1 MTTQLAETGKL
12 SARHYLISVGISS
25 ILTVFTAMVS
35 FKFPKYES
43 LDMFWAPGMFA
54 GLFLVPGGI
63 HSDYPSA
70 YLPVAGVANAVLCSL
85 AILLIMKCGLLLR
98 RKAWRRQT
106 QK

>member
-25 ILTVFTAMVS
+25 MLTVFTAMVS

-43 LDMFWAPGMFA
+43 LDMFWTPGMFA
-54 GLFLVPGGI
+54 GLFLPGGI

-70 YLPVAGVANAVLCSL
+70 YLPVAGVANAVLYSL
-85 AILLIMKCGLLLR
+85 EILLIMKCGLLLR
-98 RKAWRRQT
+98 RKAWRRQM